1 MDNFEES
8 VEKESLS
15 RSVELKTYKPY
26 SREMIPGVSSDLGI
40 RHRHFSSP
48 VTWEGS
54 TMEKIVEH
62 GTDKEEKIKNDTL
75 LSGDDSL
82 EHVGKLKIFNKVR
95 ENKKFKLA
103 LEGVGSF
110 ALSITIFTPLSIEL
124 MGGVTTPG
132 VISSIIIS
140 SAISMF
146 VLSIT
151 ESEIIVEK
159 YVPDILKI
167 EDSEVE
173 HEKAVQH
180 VRLVNPIEIP
190 IEVDEKQKVLKKSK

>member
-1 MDNFEES
+1 MDNFEEG
-8 VEKESLS
+8 VEKECLS
-15 RSVELKTYKPY
+15 KSVKSKTYKPY
-26 SREMIPGVSSDLGI
+26 SREMIPGVSSGIGI
-40 RHRHFSSP
+40 RHRHFSLP
-48 VTWEGS
+48 VTWKGS
-54 TMEKIVEH
+54 TMEKIVERSI
-62 GTDKEEKIKNDTL
+62 DKEEKIKNDTL
-75 LSGDDSL
+75 LSEDGSL

-95 ENKKFKLA
+95 ENKKIRYT

-110 ALSITIFTPLSIEL
+110 AFSMAIFTPLSIEL
-124 MGGVTTPG
+124 MGGVTPPG

-151 ESEIIVEK
+151 DSEIIVEK

-173 HEKAVQH
+173 HEKAMQH
-180 VRLVNPIEIP
+180 LRLVNQ
-190 IEVDEKQKVLKKSK
+190 IEVPMEAKEKQKVLQKFK